1 MKLLK
6 KSVVFALIF
15 ALLSFGC
22 SCGNDHAHSYKENE
36 VKPTASMQ
44 GYVDYECSCGDTYRK
59 YYGYSGEKQENMNGY
74 SILFIGNSYTFWCD
88 LPNLFK
94 RAAESAGID
103 VAVDS
108 VTHGGYSLI
117 SFADEND
124 HKVDDL
130 GEGNGSMV
138 AKKLNDNKYDI
149 VFLQDYST
157 QTLNSKK
164 DFYAGVYLLNEKV
177 KANGA
182 KSVLYATWTRKEGSS
197 DLGKYTVESMTKTIA
212 ANYNVM
218 GEVLN
223 APVSPVGIA
232 FYKCITKY
240 NNIELYDSD
249 MSHPSIYGHYLA
261 SLCHFATIY
270 GLSPEAVTFQPNGVD
285 DATAAILKQI
295 AYEAVFEK
303 FEIEEEYTVSKDYV
317 NNFLQDKVTK

>member
-1 MKLLK
+1 MKLVK
-6 KSVVFALIF
+6 KLAAVALTF
-15 ALLSFGC
+15 SLLSFGG
-22 SCGNDHAHSYKENE
+22 SCGNHHTHSYKENE
-36 VKPTASMQ
+36 VKPTASEQ
-44 GYVDYECSCGDTYRK
+44 GYVNYECSCGDTYRK
-59 YYGYSGEKQENMNGY
+59 YYGYKGEKQENMNGY
-74 SILFIGNSYTFWCD
+74 SILFIGNSYTFWHD

-94 RAAESAGID
+94 SAAESADID
-103 VAVDS
+103 VTVDS

-117 SFADEND
+117 TFADEND

-130 GEGNGSMV
+130 GKGNGSMV

-182 KSVLYATWTRKEGSS
+182 KSVLYATWARKEGSS
-197 DLGKYTVESMTKTIA
+197 ELGKYTVESMTKTIA

-240 NNIELYDSD
+240 KDIELYDSD
-249 MSHPSIYGHYLA
+249 MSHPSICGHYLA
-261 SLCHFATIY
+261 ALCLFATIY
-270 GLSPEAVTFQPNGVD
+270 GLSPEAVTFKPDGVD

-295 AYEAVFEK
+295 AYEAVFGK
-303 FEIEEEYTVSKDYV
+303 FEIEEEYTLSKDYV
-317 NNFLQDKVTK
+317 NDFLQNNVIK

>member
-1 MKLLK
+1 MLK
-6 KSVVFALIF
+6 KLAVVALTF
-15 ALLSFGC
+15 SLLGSGC
-22 SCGNDHAHSYKENE
+22 SWGNDHTHSYKEIE
-36 VKPTASMQ
+36 VKPTANEQ
-44 GYVDYECSCGDTYRK
+44 GYVDYECSCGYTYRK
-59 YYGYSGEKQENMNGY
+59 YYGYRGEKQEDMNGY

-88 LPNLFK
+88 LPNLFR

-103 VAVDS
+103 VTVDS

-117 SFADEND
+117 TFADAND

-138 AKKLNDNKYDI
+138 AEKLNDNKYDI

-157 QTLNSKK
+157 QTLNAKK

-177 KANGA
+177 KSNGA
-182 KSVLYATWTRKEGSS
+182 KSMLYATWARKEGSL
-197 DLGKYTVESMTKTIA
+197 DLGNYTVESMTKTIA

-218 GEVLN
+218 GEILN
-223 APVSPVGIA
+223 IPVSPVGIA

-240 NNIELYDSD
+240 KDIELYDSD

-261 SLCHFATIY
+261 SLCHFAAVY
-270 GLSPEAVTFQPNGVD
+270 GLSPEAVTFKPDGID
-285 DATAAILKQI
+285 DATAAILKKV

-317 NNFLQDKVTK
+317 NDFLQDKVIK